1 MIYQLILHLLG
12 GQAINLW
19 FHRKISLTTGMEYFT
34 HWGRYVSYNY
44 AVIII
49 GVHVQIW
56 LMQQLIISDSYQTFT
71 E

>member
-1 MIYQLILHLLG
+1 MIYQLISQLLG
-12 GQAINLW
+12 GQTIDQW
-19 FHRKISLTTGMEYFT
+19 FHSKISPTTGMEYFT

-49 GVHVQIW
+49 GVHVQIS
-56 LMQQLIISDSYQTFT
+56 LMQQLIISDTYQTFT